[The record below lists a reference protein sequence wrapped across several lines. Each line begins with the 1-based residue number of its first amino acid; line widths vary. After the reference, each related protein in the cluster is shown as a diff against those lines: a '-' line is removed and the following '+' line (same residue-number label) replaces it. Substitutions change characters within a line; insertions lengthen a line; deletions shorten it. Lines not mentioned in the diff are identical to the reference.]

1 MVVVG
6 AADGAPGAPSF
17 REAIGGKVISAFAFS

>member
-6 AADGAPGAPSF
+6 AAEASAGAVSF
-17 REAIGGKVISAFAFS
+17 REAIGGKTISAFRFG